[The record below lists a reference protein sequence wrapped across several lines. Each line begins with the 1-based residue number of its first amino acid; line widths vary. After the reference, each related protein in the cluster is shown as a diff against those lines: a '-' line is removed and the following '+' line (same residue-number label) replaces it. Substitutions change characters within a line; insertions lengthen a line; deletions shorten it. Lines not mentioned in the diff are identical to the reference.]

1 MSKKRLWNDDYIS
14 YGFTCTTEKDGTQ
27 RPQCILC
34 CKIFANSNL
43 KPSKLLEHFNNQH
56 GGTSARNTLHSLNTK
71 RARFDAAGTIT
82 TFVSSSVQ
90 KPLLEASY
98 QVAYVCAK
106 KKKPHTI
113 AEEVIKPCALEM
125 VRIVLGTEAQKKI
138 QQIPLSNDII
148 HSRIQDISQDILL
161 QVIQDIKDSPL
172 KIGMQLDESTDV
184 DSCSQLLVFVRYV
197 KEQEILEEFLF
208 CEPLELTTKGIDVF
222 NKIKSFFQK
231 HQIPIDVIG
240 SVCSDGTPAILCKN
254 SGFVSYLKKELPQ
267 ITITH
272 CMLHR
277 YVLASKTL
285 TANLNNILY
294 VSKVL

>member
-1 MSKKRLWNDDYIS
+1 M
-14 YGFTCTTEKDGTQ
+14 
-27 RPQCILC
+27 
-34 CKIFANSNL
+34 
-43 KPSKLLEHFNNQH
+43 
-56 GGTSARNTLHSLNTK
+56 ARNTLHSLNTK

-90 KPLLEASY
+90 KPLFEASY
-98 QVAYVCAK
+98 QIAYVCAK

-148 HSRIQDISQDILL
+148 HSRIQDISQDISQDILL

-240 SVCSDGTPAILCKN
+240 SVCSDGAPAMLGKN
-254 SGFVSYLKKELPQ
+254 SGFVSYVKK
-267 ITITH
+267 
-272 CMLHR
+272 
-277 YVLASKTL
+277 
-285 TANLNNILY
+285 
-294 VSKVL
+294 